1 MPSSL
6 SPDFGILPTPS
17 PELNHP
23 MPHHHQYSQS
33 RDFWGAVGAVG
44 GGAASLPMWEV
55 LRDDGTAA
63 LSSGAG
69 GMKRSHDNVVED
81 FFQDMKKRRVN
92 PSYDNR
98 TSLSFQCSS
107 KQR

>member
-33 RDFWGAVGAVG
+33 RDFWGAVGA
-44 GGAASLPMWEV
+44 GAANLPMWEV
-55 LRDDGTAA
+55 LRDDGTSA

-69 GMKRSHDNVVED
+69 GGVKRSHDNAVED

-92 PSYDNR
+92 PSYDSR
-98 TSLSFQCSS
+98 MCLSL
-107 KQR
+107 